1 MIILEFNTGLMFV
14 FGDEGYIFVINQI
27 KPLLPVTGQ
36 QVCEGWVGGV

>member
-14 FGDEGYIFVINQI
+14 FVDEGYIFVINQI